1 MKMMGLANWIHW
13 TAWFTKNLLFLLISI
28 IIVTAL
34 LKVSKLE
41 AFKNITLDVAKVASI
56 NLTSRFRV
64 AVHLLSNRLI

>member
-1 MKMMGLANWIHW
+1 MMGLANWIHW

>member
-1 MKMMGLANWIHW
+1 MMGLANWIHW

-41 AFKNITLDVAKVASI
+41 AFNNITLDVTKVASI
-56 NLTSRFRV
+56 NLTRRFLV

>member
-34 LKVSKLE
+34 LKVSKE
-41 AFKNITLDVAKVASI
+41 AFNNITLDVPKVASI
-56 NLTSRFRV
+56 NLTSRFLV

>member
-13 TAWFTKNLLFLLISI
+13 TAWFTKNLLFLLVSI

-41 AFKNITLDVAKVASI
+41 AFNNITLDVTKVASI
-56 NLTSRFRV
+56 NLTSRFLV
-64 AVHLLSNRLI
+64 AVHLLSNTLI